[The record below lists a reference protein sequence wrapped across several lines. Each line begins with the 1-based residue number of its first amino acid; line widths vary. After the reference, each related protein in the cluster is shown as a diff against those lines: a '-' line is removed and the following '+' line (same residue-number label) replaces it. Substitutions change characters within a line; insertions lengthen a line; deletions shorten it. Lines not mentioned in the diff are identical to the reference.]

1 MPSTLE
7 DKFLDNEIEVGLK
20 DISYTIQVYDTPLGV
35 RWLDALR
42 DNLTKKRILEKN
54 FCFLGYADGKRNL
67 KYLVDELNQAVAQI
81 NSCRFDPPYEKYIHL
96 CLTIS
101 STVPSYLLE

>member
-1 MPSTLE
+1 MTSTLE

-42 DNLTKKRILEKN
+42 DNLTKKKDSREK
-54 FCFLGYADGKRNL
+54 FLFFR
-67 KYLVDELNQAVAQI
+67 
-81 NSCRFDPPYEKYIHL
+81 L
-96 CLTIS
+96 C
-101 STVPSYLLE
+101 